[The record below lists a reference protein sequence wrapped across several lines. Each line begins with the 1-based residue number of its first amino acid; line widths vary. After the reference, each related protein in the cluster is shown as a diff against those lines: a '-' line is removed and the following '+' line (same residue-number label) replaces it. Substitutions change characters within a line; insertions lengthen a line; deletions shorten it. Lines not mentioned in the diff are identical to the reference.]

1 MDKYRKSSPD
11 LFTNQETFRN
21 AFSYN
26 DRSAQQKAV
35 LDANFA
41 SAQKEA
47 ATKATAIGQQN
58 AIQQQQQAQ
67 QQIATD
73 MSIMSV
79 DAMVESGLSDAQ
91 KKVLQATD
99 PAKYAEYQ
107 QKLDEK
113 IMLDTIN
120 GEGSNKNPFEA
131 KILEL
136 MTKSSEVPDFAKEY
150 NAKLDELKPQQTE
163 LADKKAEL
171 MEIEDEMDGILNDT
185 RNELEGTGTTDS
197 YIRALASKRMEEITP
212 VYKAKIRD
220 YNVSLEAY
228 QSSLSNLETQ
238 FKLEKDQY
246 NMEQQA
252 QQQDMS
258 KL

>member
-47 ATKATAIGQQN
+47 ATKATAMGQQN

-79 DAMVESGLSDAQ
+79 DTMVESGLSDAQ

-120 GEGSNKNPFEA
+120 GEGSSKNPFEA

-171 MEIEDEMDGILNDT
+171 MQIEDEMDGILNDT
-185 RNELEGTGTTDS
+185 RKELEGTGATDS

-246 NMEQQA
+246 TMEQQA